1 MTEAQGPHLHFC
13 AARENKANADIGA
26 IMAFLKLLKS
36 ESKNKGG
43 KS

>member
-1 MTEAQGPHLHFC
+1 MIGAQGPHLHFS
-13 AARENKANADIGA
+13 AARENKANTEIGA
-26 IMAFLKLLKS
+26 IMTSLKLLKS